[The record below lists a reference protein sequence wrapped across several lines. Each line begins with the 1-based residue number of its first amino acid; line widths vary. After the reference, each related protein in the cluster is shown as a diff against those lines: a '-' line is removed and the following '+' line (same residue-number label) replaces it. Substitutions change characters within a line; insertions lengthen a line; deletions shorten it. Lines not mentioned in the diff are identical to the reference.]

1 MMYEVFSLT
10 LLSLSLSVQVNKGEK
25 AKSRFKKVENCN
37 YAVDVAKEMGLS
49 VVRESLS
56 VAVSV
61 LCLSLCS
68 VSVSSLLVLWCVV

>member
-1 MMYEVFSLT
+1 M
-10 LLSLSLSVQVNKGEK
+10 QVNKGEK